1 MDAER
6 AFARLEEMVAELPAI
21 QAEDARLAQAREARV
36 LREAHRRAVALEA
49 EIDGYSQTID
59 TALVEA
65 KAASDQQD
73 AEEEGRN
80 LALVRMYTE
89 LRYTRLATMQR
100 AQDEV
105 RSLLA
110 QGSLT
115 LEDSLDEYAL
125 PDEDYEA
132 LETTIR
138 AFQEEYQQLY
148 ALCRR
153 LEGLE

>member
-36 LREAHRRAVALEA
+36 LREAHRRAAALEA

-73 AEEEGRN
+73 AEEEGHN

-132 LETTIR
+132 LEAAIR

-153 LEGLE
+153 LEGME